1 MVRLFWIFLR
11 RSYLPC
17 RPNPRCLAGPAA
29 RQAPARRLPV
39 RAAPARKLIDAT
51 PPRTLA
57 GVLARVQADEDL
69 TALRRRDVGS
79 ALRTLGRVLEL
90 EPEQAQAD
98 PAVLRA
104 RLEAVVP
111 ARWGMSA
118 KRWANVRSDAM
129 FALRRFGACQP
140 YRPVLSISLR
150 VGAPT
155 LRRVRST
162 SVWSVACRV

>member
-1 MVRLFWIFLR
+1 M
-11 RSYLPC
+11 
-17 RPNPRCLAGPAA
+17 
-29 RQAPARRLPV
+29 
-39 RAAPARKLIDAT
+39 
-51 PPRTLA
+51 
-57 GVLARVQADEDL
+57 LARVQADEDL

-140 YRPVLSISLR
+140 YRPCLSYSSR
-150 VGAPT
+150 VGAPCT
-155 LRRVRST
+155 LRRSAVSIAR
-162 SVWSVACRV
+162 SVACRV